1 MNEEVKEVIQENLL
15 EDKEQNISSET
26 DLSNNE
32 DESKTDKETL
42 ENDTLIPQE
51 ESIVTQTIL
60 VDGKELDF
68 YTEMYRETKVTNF
81 LLQTILVV
89 IPVIYIC
96 NKIYG
101 ALRKMMTVRF

>member
-1 MNEEVKEVIQENLL
+1 MNEDVKEVIEENLL
-15 EDKEQNISSET
+15 ENKEQNISSET

-32 DESKTDKETL
+32 DESKIDKETL
-42 ENDTLIPQE
+42 ENDTLIPKE
-51 ESIVTQTIL
+51 ESIIQTTIL

-68 YTEMYRETKVTNF
+68 YSEIYKEMKISNF

-89 IPVIYIC
+89 VPVLYLC
-96 NKIYG
+96 NKIYS